1 MVRFGRGQHRGSAGS
16 RSYYWTVGWFREQ
29 RLQLKDWLYWRRVA
43 KHEESA
49 GARRR

>member
-1 MVRFGRGQHRGSAGS
+1 MVLFGRGQQRGGAGS

-29 RLQLKDWLYWRRVA
+29 RLQLKERLYWRRVA
-43 KHEESA
+43 KLEESA